1 MSIQNLPNHVSII
14 MDGNNRWAAKKGLP
28 GVSGHEEG
36 VKKARLAIELAVE
49 KKIKTLTLFTFSS
62 ENWNRSQ
69 EEVDLLMKLLSK
81 ALKEEVPNLIENK
94 VSLKFIGDLSKFTI
108 ELQDEMKE
116 SEIQTHQEEKDK
128 HLDLLIAASYGGRWE
143 ILETVNKLRS
153 LELNKGVDE
162 ELFSLHTSLSG
173 FSDPDLCI
181 RTGGEKRISNFL
193 LWHLAYTELFFTDIL
208 WPDFDEEEFDRKSEE
223 FLVGIR
229 DRKVVTICSSTFD
242 PEMSQEKILANN
254 ECALFN
260 KRAIYLNSTFSK
272 CPLFNPQ
279 AIIFKCINK
288 KDD

>member
-28 GVSGHEEG
+28 GVSGHEQG

-81 ALKEEVPNLIENK
+81 ALKEEVPSLIENK

-116 SEIQTHQEEKDK
+116 SEIQTHQEEQDK
-128 HLDLLIAASYGGRWE
+128 QLDLLIAASYGGRWE

-153 LELNKGVDE
+153 LELNKEVDE

-208 WPDFDEEEFDRKSEE
+208 WPDFDEEEFDRALEDYSIRKRNFGDKSN
-223 FLVGIR
+223 FQG
-229 DRKVVTICSSTFD
+229 S
-242 PEMSQEKILANN
+242 NG
-254 ECALFN
+254 
-260 KRAIYLNSTFSK
+260 
-272 CPLFNPQ
+272 
-279 AIIFKCINK
+279 
-288 KDD
+288 

>member
-128 HLDLLIAASYGGRWE
+128 QLDLLIAASYGGRWE

-153 LELNKGVDE
+153 LGLNKEVDE

-208 WPDFDEEEFDRKSEE
+208 WPDFDEEEFDRALEDYSIRKRNFGDKSN
-223 FLVGIR
+223 FQG
-229 DRKVVTICSSTFD
+229 S
-242 PEMSQEKILANN
+242 NG
-254 ECALFN
+254 
-260 KRAIYLNSTFSK
+260 
-272 CPLFNPQ
+272 
-279 AIIFKCINK
+279 
-288 KDD
+288 

>member
-1 MSIQNLPNHVSII
+1 

-108 ELQDEMKE
+108 ELQEEMKE

-128 HLDLLIAASYGGRWE
+128 QLDLLIAASYGGRWE

-153 LELNKGVDE
+153 LGLNKEVDE

-208 WPDFDEEEFDRKSEE
+208 WPDFDEEEFDRALEDYSIRKRNFGDKSN
-223 FLVGIR
+223 FQG
-229 DRKVVTICSSTFD
+229 S
-242 PEMSQEKILANN
+242 NG
-254 ECALFN
+254 
-260 KRAIYLNSTFSK
+260 
-272 CPLFNPQ
+272 
-279 AIIFKCINK
+279 
-288 KDD
+288 

>member
-94 VSLKFIGDLSKFTI
+94 VSLKFIGDLSKFKI
-108 ELQDEMKE
+108 ELQEEMKE

-128 HLDLLIAASYGGRWE
+128 QLDLLIAASYGGRWE
-143 ILETVNKLRS
+143 ILETVNKLRF
-153 LELNKGVDE
+153 LELNKEVDE
-162 ELFSLHTSLSG
+162 ELFSLNTSLSG

-208 WPDFDEEEFDRKSEE
+208 WPDFDEEEFDRALEDYSIRKRNFGDKSN
-223 FLVGIR
+223 FQG
-229 DRKVVTICSSTFD
+229 S
-242 PEMSQEKILANN
+242 NG
-254 ECALFN
+254 
-260 KRAIYLNSTFSK
+260 
-272 CPLFNPQ
+272 
-279 AIIFKCINK
+279 
-288 KDD
+288 

>member
-81 ALKEEVPNLIENK
+81 ALKEEVPSLIENK

-108 ELQDEMKE
+108 ELQEEMKE

-128 HLDLLIAASYGGRWE
+128 QLDLLIAASYGGRWE

-153 LELNKGVDE
+153 LELNKEVDE

-208 WPDFDEEEFDRKSEE
+208 WPDFDEEEFDRALEDYSIRKRNFGDKSN
-223 FLVGIR
+223 FQG
-229 DRKVVTICSSTFD
+229 S
-242 PEMSQEKILANN
+242 NG
-254 ECALFN
+254 
-260 KRAIYLNSTFSK
+260 
-272 CPLFNPQ
+272 
-279 AIIFKCINK
+279 
-288 KDD
+288 

>member
-108 ELQDEMKE
+108 ELQEEMKE
-116 SEIQTHQEEKDK
+116 SEIQTHQEEQDK
-128 HLDLLIAASYGGRWE
+128 QLDLLIAASYGGRWE

-153 LELNKGVDE
+153 LELNKEVDE

-173 FSDPDLCI
+173 SSDPDLCI

-208 WPDFDEEEFDRKSEE
+208 WPDFDEEEFDRALEDYSIRKRNFGDKSN
-223 FLVGIR
+223 FQG
-229 DRKVVTICSSTFD
+229 S
-242 PEMSQEKILANN
+242 NG
-254 ECALFN
+254 
-260 KRAIYLNSTFSK
+260 
-272 CPLFNPQ
+272 
-279 AIIFKCINK
+279 
-288 KDD
+288 

>member
-116 SEIQTHQEEKDK
+116 SEIQTHQEKKDK
-128 HLDLLIAASYGGRWE
+128 QLDLLIAASYGGRWE

-153 LELNKGVDE
+153 LGLNKEVDE

-208 WPDFDEEEFDRKSEE
+208 WPDFDEEEFDRALEDYSIRKRNFGDKSN
-223 FLVGIR
+223 FQG
-229 DRKVVTICSSTFD
+229 S
-242 PEMSQEKILANN
+242 NG
-254 ECALFN
+254 
-260 KRAIYLNSTFSK
+260 
-272 CPLFNPQ
+272 
-279 AIIFKCINK
+279 
-288 KDD
+288 

>member
-116 SEIQTHQEEKDK
+116 SEIQTHQEEQDK
-128 HLDLLIAASYGGRWE
+128 QLDLLIAASYGGRWE

-153 LELNKGVDE
+153 LELNKEVDE

-173 FSDPDLCI
+173 LSDPDLCI

-208 WPDFDEEEFDRKSEE
+208 WPDFDEEEFDRALEDYSIRKRNFGDKSN
-223 FLVGIR
+223 FQG
-229 DRKVVTICSSTFD
+229 S
-242 PEMSQEKILANN
+242 NG
-254 ECALFN
+254 
-260 KRAIYLNSTFSK
+260 
-272 CPLFNPQ
+272 
-279 AIIFKCINK
+279 
-288 KDD
+288 

>member
-108 ELQDEMKE
+108 ELQEEMKE

-128 HLDLLIAASYGGRWE
+128 QLDLLIAASYGGRWE

-153 LELNKGVDE
+153 LGLNKEVDE

-208 WPDFDEEEFDRKSEE
+208 WPDFDEEEFDRALEDYSIRKRNFGDKSN
-223 FLVGIR
+223 FQG
-229 DRKVVTICSSTFD
+229 S
-242 PEMSQEKILANN
+242 NG
-254 ECALFN
+254 
-260 KRAIYLNSTFSK
+260 
-272 CPLFNPQ
+272 
-279 AIIFKCINK
+279 
-288 KDD
+288 

>member
-81 ALKEEVPNLIENK
+81 ALKEEVPSLIENK
-94 VSLKFIGDLSKFTI
+94 VSLKFIGDLNKFSI

-116 SEIQTHQEEKDK
+116 SEIQTHQEEQDK
-128 HLDLLIAASYGGRWE
+128 QLDLLIAASYGGRWE

-153 LELNKGVDE
+153 LELNKEVDE

-208 WPDFDEEEFDRKSEE
+208 WPDFDEEEFDRALEDYSIRKRNFGDKSN
-223 FLVGIR
+223 FQG
-229 DRKVVTICSSTFD
+229 S
-242 PEMSQEKILANN
+242 NG
-254 ECALFN
+254 
-260 KRAIYLNSTFSK
+260 
-272 CPLFNPQ
+272 
-279 AIIFKCINK
+279 
-288 KDD
+288 

>member
-81 ALKEEVPNLIENK
+81 ALKEEVPSLIKNK

-128 HLDLLIAASYGGRWE
+128 QLDLLIAASYGGRWE

-153 LELNKGVDE
+153 LELNKEVDE

-208 WPDFDEEEFDRKSEE
+208 WPDFDEEEFDRALEDYSIRKRNFGDKSN
-223 FLVGIR
+223 FQG
-229 DRKVVTICSSTFD
+229 S
-242 PEMSQEKILANN
+242 NG
-254 ECALFN
+254 
-260 KRAIYLNSTFSK
+260 
-272 CPLFNPQ
+272 
-279 AIIFKCINK
+279 
-288 KDD
+288 

>member
-108 ELQDEMKE
+108 ELQEEMKE

-128 HLDLLIAASYGGRWE
+128 QLDLLIAAS
-143 ILETVNKLRS
+143 
-153 LELNKGVDE
+153 
-162 ELFSLHTSLSG
+162 
-173 FSDPDLCI
+173 
-181 RTGGEKRISNFL
+181 
-193 LWHLAYTELFFTDIL
+193 
-208 WPDFDEEEFDRKSEE
+208 
-223 FLVGIR
+223 
-229 DRKVVTICSSTFD
+229 
-242 PEMSQEKILANN
+242 
-254 ECALFN
+254 
-260 KRAIYLNSTFSK
+260 
-272 CPLFNPQ
+272 
-279 AIIFKCINK
+279 
-288 KDD
+288 

>member
-1 MSIQNLPNHVSII
+1 

-62 ENWNRSQ
+62 ENWNRSP

-81 ALKEEVPNLIENK
+81 ALKEEVPSLIENK
-94 VSLKFIGDLSKFTI
+94 VSLKFIGDLSKFSI

-116 SEIQTHQEEKDK
+116 SEIQTHQEEQDK
-128 HLDLLIAASYGGRWE
+128 QLDLLIAASYGGRWE

-153 LELNKGVDE
+153 LELNKEVDE

-208 WPDFDEEEFDRKSEE
+208 WPDFDEEEFDRALEDYSIRKRNFGDKSN
-223 FLVGIR
+223 FQG
-229 DRKVVTICSSTFD
+229 S
-242 PEMSQEKILANN
+242 NG
-254 ECALFN
+254 
-260 KRAIYLNSTFSK
+260 
-272 CPLFNPQ
+272 
-279 AIIFKCINK
+279 
-288 KDD
+288 

>member
-94 VSLKFIGDLSKFTI
+94 VSLKFIGDLSKFKI
-108 ELQDEMKE
+108 ELQEEMKE

-128 HLDLLIAASYGGRWE
+128 QLDLLIAASYGGRWE

-153 LELNKGVDE
+153 LELNKEVDE

-208 WPDFDEEEFDRKSEE
+208 WPDFDEEEFDRALEDYSIRKRNFGDKSN
-223 FLVGIR
+223 FQG
-229 DRKVVTICSSTFD
+229 S
-242 PEMSQEKILANN
+242 NG
-254 ECALFN
+254 
-260 KRAIYLNSTFSK
+260 
-272 CPLFNPQ
+272 
-279 AIIFKCINK
+279 
-288 KDD
+288 

>member
-62 ENWNRSQ
+62 ENWNRSP

-81 ALKEEVPNLIENK
+81 ALKEEVPSLIKNK
-94 VSLKFIGDLSKFTI
+94 VSLKFIGDLSKFSI

-116 SEIQTHQEEKDK
+116 SEIQTHQEEQDK
-128 HLDLLIAASYGGRWE
+128 QLDLLIAASYGGRWE

-153 LELNKGVDE
+153 LELNKEVDE

-208 WPDFDEEEFDRKSEE
+208 WPDFDEEEFDRALEDYSIRKRNFGDKSN
-223 FLVGIR
+223 FQG
-229 DRKVVTICSSTFD
+229 S
-242 PEMSQEKILANN
+242 NG
-254 ECALFN
+254 
-260 KRAIYLNSTFSK
+260 
-272 CPLFNPQ
+272 
-279 AIIFKCINK
+279 
-288 KDD
+288 

>member
-81 ALKEEVPNLIENK
+81 ALKEEVPSLIKNK

-128 HLDLLIAASYGGRWE
+128 QLDLLIAASYGGRWE

-153 LELNKGVDE
+153 LELNKEVDE

-193 LWHLAYTELFFTDIL
+193 LWHLAYTELFFTDTL
-208 WPDFDEEEFDRKSEE
+208 WPDFDEEEFDRALEDYSIRKRNFGDKSN
-223 FLVGIR
+223 FQG
-229 DRKVVTICSSTFD
+229 S
-242 PEMSQEKILANN
+242 NG
-254 ECALFN
+254 
-260 KRAIYLNSTFSK
+260 
-272 CPLFNPQ
+272 
-279 AIIFKCINK
+279 
-288 KDD
+288 

>member
-81 ALKEEVPNLIENK
+81 ALKEEVPSLIENK
-94 VSLKFIGDLSKFTI
+94 VSLKFIGDLSKFSI

-116 SEIQTHQEEKDK
+116 SEIQTHQEEQDK
-128 HLDLLIAASYGGRWE
+128 QLDLLIAASYGGRWE

-153 LELNKGVDE
+153 LELNKEVDE

-208 WPDFDEEEFDRKSEE
+208 WPDFDEEEFDRALEDYSIRKRNFGDKSN
-223 FLVGIR
+223 FQG
-229 DRKVVTICSSTFD
+229 S
-242 PEMSQEKILANN
+242 NG
-254 ECALFN
+254 
-260 KRAIYLNSTFSK
+260 
-272 CPLFNPQ
+272 
-279 AIIFKCINK
+279 
-288 KDD
+288 

>member
-116 SEIQTHQEEKDK
+116 SEIQTHQEEQDK
-128 HLDLLIAASYGGRWE
+128 QLDLLIAASYGGRWE

-153 LELNKGVDE
+153 LELNKEVDE

-173 FSDPDLCI
+173 SSDPDLCI

-208 WPDFDEEEFDRKSEE
+208 WPDFDEEEFDRALEDYSIRKRNFGDKSN
-223 FLVGIR
+223 FQG
-229 DRKVVTICSSTFD
+229 S
-242 PEMSQEKILANN
+242 NG
-254 ECALFN
+254 
-260 KRAIYLNSTFSK
+260 
-272 CPLFNPQ
+272 
-279 AIIFKCINK
+279 
-288 KDD
+288 

>member
-1 MSIQNLPNHVSII
+1 MSIQNLPIHVSII

-28 GVSGHEEG
+28 GVSGHEQG

-128 HLDLLIAASYGGRWE
+128 QLDLLIAASYGGRWE

-153 LELNKGVDE
+153 LELNKEVDE

-208 WPDFDEEEFDRKSEE
+208 WPDFDEEEFDRALEDYSIRKRNFGDKSN
-223 FLVGIR
+223 FQG
-229 DRKVVTICSSTFD
+229 S
-242 PEMSQEKILANN
+242 NG
-254 ECALFN
+254 
-260 KRAIYLNSTFSK
+260 
-272 CPLFNPQ
+272 
-279 AIIFKCINK
+279 
-288 KDD
+288 

>member
-14 MDGNNRWAAKKGLP
+14 MDGNNRWATKKGLP

-81 ALKEEVPNLIENK
+81 ALKQQVPNLIENK
-94 VSLKFIGDLSKFTI
+94 VSLKFIGDLSKFKI
-108 ELQDEMKE
+108 ELQEEMKE

-128 HLDLLIAASYGGRWE
+128 QLDLLIAASYGGRWE

-153 LELNKGVDE
+153 LELNKEVDE

-208 WPDFDEEEFDRKSEE
+208 WPDFDEEEFDRALEDYSIRKRNFGDKSN
-223 FLVGIR
+223 FQG
-229 DRKVVTICSSTFD
+229 S
-242 PEMSQEKILANN
+242 NG
-254 ECALFN
+254 
-260 KRAIYLNSTFSK
+260 
-272 CPLFNPQ
+272 
-279 AIIFKCINK
+279 
-288 KDD
+288 

>member
-81 ALKEEVPNLIENK
+81 ALKEEVPSLIENK

-116 SEIQTHQEEKDK
+116 SEIQTHQEEQDK
-128 HLDLLIAASYGGRWE
+128 QLDLLIAASYGGRWE

-153 LELNKGVDE
+153 LELNKEVDE

-208 WPDFDEEEFDRKSEE
+208 WPDFDEEEFDRALEDYSIRKRNFGDKSN
-223 FLVGIR
+223 FQG
-229 DRKVVTICSSTFD
+229 S
-242 PEMSQEKILANN
+242 NG
-254 ECALFN
+254 
-260 KRAIYLNSTFSK
+260 
-272 CPLFNPQ
+272 
-279 AIIFKCINK
+279 
-288 KDD
+288 

>member
-14 MDGNNRWAAKKGLP
+14 MDGNNRWATKKGLP

-81 ALKEEVPNLIENK
+81 ALKEEVPSLIKNK

-116 SEIQTHQEEKDK
+116 SEIQTHQEEQDK
-128 HLDLLIAASYGGRWE
+128 QLDLLIAASYGGRWE

-153 LELNKGVDE
+153 LELNKEVDE

-208 WPDFDEEEFDRKSEE
+208 WPDFDEEEFDRALEDYSIRKRNFGDKSN
-223 FLVGIR
+223 FQG
-229 DRKVVTICSSTFD
+229 S
-242 PEMSQEKILANN
+242 NG
-254 ECALFN
+254 
-260 KRAIYLNSTFSK
+260 
-272 CPLFNPQ
+272 
-279 AIIFKCINK
+279 
-288 KDD
+288 